1 MAASTDPQPE
11 FSRLVPVDRQLAVA
25 LDPYPRAPG
34 AVLPEEPRTAEGPF
48 AALESLKR
56 GR

>member
-1 MAASTDPQPE
+1 MAASTEPQPE
-11 FSRLVPVDRQLAVA
+11 FSRLVPVDRQLAIA
-25 LDPYPRAPG
+25 FDPYPRAPR
-34 AVLPEEPRTAEGPF
+34 AALPEGPRAAEGPF